1 MKWKMCFLF
10 HIQKIMC
17 FFFSP
22 APPSPAATGMVE
34 VDYPPPSP
42 RPPSPP
48 LPPPPPHA
56 TEGELP
62 PPAVPPHFMEKGEY
76 CIW

>member
-1 MKWKMCFLF
+1 
-10 HIQKIMC
+10 
-17 FFFSP
+17 
-22 APPSPAATGMVE
+22 MVE

-76 CIW
+76 MALCFSVMVLLLLESQCMPP